1 MRVAQLRVCSSR
13 ALSRLRDLFRVGAW
27 CSDPGTH
34 VLSLGFVTGFG
45 HSRSMFCLVVWSR
58 VCLAVHSSVH
68 VFCVACSS
76 CFIGCVLLCYVLCC
90 VAPSLCFSLA
100 ACFYVVISCMNM
112 WLMGIPI
119 SGMFVSCF
127 AHGW

>member
-76 CFIGCVLLCYVLCC
+76 CFYRLCAFMLWLVLCGTQLVFFIGCVLLCCHILYEH
-90 VAPSLCFSLA
+90 VAYGYS
-100 ACFYVVISCMNM
+100 
-112 WLMGIPI
+112 
-119 SGMFVSCF
+119 
-127 AHGW
+127 H